1 MTLSFTSLRRLRRV
15 PVATATLI
23 ALWCAAGSAAAGES
37 GTVELVTSFV
47 RDYVTFDHAGGTV
60 TGGILRGT
68 TTVTGSSGDPF
79 AEGESNLVVCLV
91 YAKKTDA
98 GMDLETPCTNTDT
111 SGDTWFWIARR
122 TAGDTEAGGG
132 GEGQRELVGGTGK
145 YVGVSGAC
153 TYSARYLADNRS
165 VSVASCEWRKP

>member
-1 MTLSFTSLRRLRRV
+1 MTYPFASLWRLRRV
-15 PVATATLI
+15 PVAA
-23 ALWCAAGSAAAGES
+23 AAVFGLWCAAGTAAASEN
-37 GTVELVTSFV
+37 GTFELVTSFV

-68 TTVTGSSGDPF
+68 TTVTGSSGGPF
-79 AEGESNLVVCLV
+79 AEGESNLEVCLV
-91 YAKKTDA
+91 YATKTDA

-111 SGDTWFWIARR
+111 SGDTWFWMARR

-132 GEGQRELVGGTGK
+132 GEGRRELLGGTGK
-145 YVGVSGAC
+145 YAGISGAC

-165 VSVASCEWRKP
+165 VSVASCEWRRP